1 LKYGPK
7 LRSFF
12 QNRYFAI
19 IYKVKEEMTKKKLQ
33 VWLPLIFSLV
43 MITGMFFGFK
53 LHQEAGGR
61 SFFQR
66 DKRTSLQE
74 ALDLIR
80 NKYVDKVGLD
90 SLQDDAIN
98 EVMNHLDPHSVYIPA
113 SDVES
118 ANEELQGN
126 FEGIGIE
133 FNRFSDTVHV
143 LYVIPG
149 GPSDKAGIRIG
160 DKIIKVDDS
169 TIVNKGLFNDDIR
182 KMIKGQKGT
191 KIKLTVLRGN
201 TIQYYEVVRGTIP
214 LPSLDASYMIDATVG
229 YIKLNKFAE
238 TTYREFMQAMENLKK
253 QGMQKLILDLRD
265 NPGGFV
271 EQATNIADEFLDGD
285 KLIVYTQGANIP
297 RQDYTAGKEGIFEKG
312 KLVVLVDE
320 LTASASEILTGAL
333 QDWDRATIIGRRTYG
348 KGLVQGQYELNDGS
362 AIRLTIARYYTP
374 SGRSIQKPYDKGRK
388 IYDEDIYDRYQ
399 HGELFSADS
408 IHYSKNQK
416 VYKTRGGRTV
426 YGGGGIVPD
435 IFVSLD
441 TSRYTRNVT
450 QLYLN
455 GRFNNFIYKYYIDHS
470 NQFDQYKS
478 PSEFAEHYQNS
489 ADVWNQ
495 LIEEALKDSIKLK
508 NIPESEKKNIQN
520 QIKAYLARLKW
531 RTQGYYQ
538 VSNSFDPA
546 VEKALEVLK

>member
-1 LKYGPK
+1 M
-7 LRSFF
+7 S
-12 QNRYFAI
+12 
-19 IYKVKEEMTKKKLQ
+19 KKKLQ

-53 LHQEAGGR
+53 LHQEAGGQN
-61 SFFQR
+61 FFQR
-66 DKRTSLQE
+66 DKKTSLQE

-80 NKYVDKVGLD
+80 NRYVDKVGLD
-90 SLQDDAIN
+90 SLQDDAIT

-113 SDVES
+113 SNVES

-133 FNRFSDTVHV
+133 FNRFDDTVHV
-143 LYVIPG
+143 LYVVPN
-149 GPSDKAGIRIG
+149 GPSDKAGIHIG
-160 DKIIKVDDS
+160 DKIIKVGDS
-169 TIVNKGLFNDDIR
+169 SLVNKGFFNDDIR
-182 KMIKGQKGT
+182 KMIKGQKGS
-191 KIKLTVLRGN
+191 KVKLTVLRGN

-214 LPSLDASYMIDATVG
+214 LPSLDASYMVDASTG
-229 YIKLNKFAE
+229 YIKLNKFSE
-238 TTYREFMQAMENLKK
+238 TTYAEFMQAMESLKK

-271 EQATNIADEFLDGD
+271 DQATNIADEFLDD
-285 KLIVYTQGANIP
+285 NKLIVYTQGANVP
-297 RQDYTAGKEGIFEKG
+297 RQEYTASKEGVFEKG

-348 KGLVQGQYELNDGS
+348 KGLVQQPFELSDGS
-362 AIRLTIARYYTP
+362 ALRLTIARYYTP

-388 IYDEDIYDRYQ
+388 IYDEDIIDRY
-399 HGELFSADS
+399 HNGELFSADS

-416 VYKTRGGRTV
+416 TYKTLVNHRTV

-441 TSRYTRNVT
+441 TSRFTRNVE

-455 GRFNNFIYKYYIDHS
+455 GRFNNFVYKYYIDHVKE
-470 NQFDQYKS
+470 FDQYKS
-478 PSEFAEHYQNS
+478 PADFAARYQNS
-489 ADVWNQ
+489 AEIWNL
-495 LIEEALKDSIKLK
+495 LINEALKDSIRLQ
-508 NIPESEKKNIQN
+508 NIPETDKEKIQS
-520 QIKAYLARLKW
+520 QMKAYLARLKW
-531 RTQGYYQ
+531 RTQGFYQ
-538 VSNSFDPA
+538 VSNSFDPV
-546 VEKALEVLK
+546 VEKAIEVLK

>member
-1 LKYGPK
+1 M
-7 LRSFF
+7 S
-12 QNRYFAI
+12 
-19 IYKVKEEMTKKKLQ
+19 KKKLQ

-43 MITGMFFGFK
+43 MIAGMFFGFK
-53 LHQEAGGR
+53 LHQEAGGQ
-61 SFFQR
+61 SFFHR
-66 DKRTSLQE
+66 DKKTSLQE
-74 ALDLIR
+74 TLDLIK

-90 SLQDDAIN
+90 SLQDDAIT

-160 DKIIKVDDS
+160 DKIINVDDS
-169 TIVNKGLFNDDIR
+169 SIVNKGLFNDDIKKLIR
-182 KMIKGQKGT
+182 GKEGSKV
-191 KIKLTVLRGN
+191 KLTVLRGN
-201 TIQYYEVVRGTIP
+201 TMQYYNVVRGTIP
-214 LPSLDASYMIDATVG
+214 LPSIAATYMVDGATG
-229 YIKLNKFAE
+229 YIKLSRFSE
-238 TTYREFMQAMENLKK
+238 TTYREFMDAMNQLKT

-271 EQATNIADEFLDGD
+271 EKATDIADEFLDGD
-285 KLIVYTQGANIP
+285 KLIVYTQGANIA
-297 RQDYTAGKEGIFEKG
+297 RQQYKAGKEGIFENG

-333 QDWDRATIIGRRTYG
+333 QDWDRAQIIGRRTYG
-348 KGLVQGQYELNDGS
+348 KGLVQGQYELHDGS
-362 AIRLTIARYYTP
+362 EIRLTIARYYTP

-388 IYDEDIYDRYQ
+388 IYDEDILERY
-399 HGELFSADS
+399 HNGELFNADS
-408 IHYSKNQK
+408 IHYSKDQK
-416 VYKTRGGRTV
+416 TYKTLVQKRTV

-435 IFVSLD
+435 IFVPLD
-441 TSRYTRNVT
+441 TGRLTQSVT
-450 QLYLN
+450 QLYLD
-455 GRFNNFIYKYYIDHS
+455 GRFNNFVYKYYISHLKELE
-470 NQFDQYKS
+470 QYKS
-478 PSEFAEHYQNS
+478 PSDFVTHYQNLEEP
-489 ADVWNQ
+489 WTL
-495 LIEEALKDSIKLK
+495 LIDEALKDSIKLK
-508 NIPESEKKNIQN
+508 NVPEPDKKNIQN

-538 VSNSFDPA
+538 VANSYDA
-546 VEKALEVLK
+546 DIEKAIEVLK